1 MALRSGPVVGLDIGT
16 SAVRAAQVA
25 EGRGRRRLLRFAQVP
40 LPAGAVVDGEVRDP
54 GPIAEAVAELWKRAK
69 LGSKKAVVGVSNQRV
84 VVRQVDMPFL
94 EEKEFR
100 AALQY
105 QLADHIPM
113 PVDEAQLDARILGDY
128 ETDEGRFMR
137 VLIVAAATDM
147 VEGFLEVM
155 SAAGIE
161 PVGVDLTA
169 FAATRAVSPAA
180 RGESGLPGSEA
191 VVDIGAG
198 ITTVLIHQSAEPVFV
213 RMLLLGGDAATEALA
228 KKLNVPLEEAE
239 AVKVN
244 VEESMTVAAE
254 GLTERQRQTLQRGAD
269 KAAAG
274 SSNVSSVVTS
284 PGHDAPTKDSAAVI
298 ANHVDTLVG
307 EIRGSLD
314 YFLSQEGSEPLV
326 SVVLTG
332 GGSLVPGLVRAL
344 EESLDVQVARGNAL
358 DGLDLDKSGLMADQA
373 GQVAPVAAAA
383 VGLSMGRR
391 AKR

>member
-1 MALRSGPVVGLDIGT
+1 MSLRPGPVVGLDIGT

-25 EGRGRRRLLRFAQVP
+25 EGRGSRRLLRFAQMP

-100 AALQY
+100 ASLQY
-105 QLADHIPM
+105 QIADHIPM
-113 PVDEAQLDARILGDY
+113 PVEDAQLDARILGDY
-128 ETDEGRFMR
+128 ENDDGHFMR
-137 VLIVAAATDM
+137 VLVVAAATDM
-147 VEGFLEVM
+147 VEGFLTVM

-180 RGESGLPGSEA
+180 RGENGLPGSEA

-198 ITTVLIHQSAEPVFV
+198 VTTVLIHQSAEPVFV
-213 RMLLLGGDAATEALA
+213 RMLLLGGDVATDALA
-228 KKLNVPLEEAE
+228 KELSVSFEEAE
-239 AVKVN
+239 AIKLN
-244 VEESMTVAAE
+244 IEEAVTVPAPAA
-254 GLTERQRQTLQRGAD
+254 
-269 KAAAG
+269 
-274 SSNVSSVVTS
+274 SSNVSSVMTNPT
-284 PGHDAPTKDSAAVI
+284 PGAAAKDSTRVI
-298 ANHVDTLVG
+298 ASHVDSLVG

-332 GGSLVPGLVRAL
+332 GGSLVPGLVSAL
-344 EESLDVQVARGNAL
+344 EDSLDVQVARGNAL
-358 DGLDLDKSGLMADQA
+358 EGLDVEGSGLMADQA
-373 GQVAPVAAAA
+373 EQVAHVAAAA

>member
-1 MALRSGPVVGLDIGT
+1 MALRPGPPVGLDIGT

-25 EGRGRRRLLRFAQVP
+25 EGRGGRKLLRFAQIP

-54 GPIAEAVAELWKRAK
+54 GPIAEAVAQLWKRAK
-69 LGSKKAVVGVSNQRV
+69 LGSKRAVVGVSNQRV
-84 VVRQVDMPFL
+84 VVRQVEMPFL

-100 AALQY
+100 ASLQY
-105 QLADHIPM
+105 QIADHIPM
-113 PVDEAQLDARILGDY
+113 PVEEAQLDARILGDY
-128 ETDEGRFMR
+128 ENEDGHFMR
-137 VLIVAAATDM
+137 VLVVAAATDM
-147 VEGFLEVM
+147 IEGFLSVM
-155 SAAGIE
+155 SASGIE

-169 FAATRAVSPAA
+169 FAATRAVSPSA

-198 ITTVLIHQSAEPVFV
+198 VTTVLIHHSAEPVFV
-213 RMLLLGGDAATEALA
+213 RMMLLGGDAASEALA
-228 KKLNVPLEEAE
+228 KELDIPLEEAE
-239 AVKVN
+239 ALKLKA
-244 VEESMTVAAE
+244 EETVAVP
-254 GLTERQRQTLQRGAD
+254 
-269 KAAAG
+269 AATA
-274 SSNVSSVVTS
+274 SSNVSSVITTPMDDASTKTS
-284 PGHDAPTKDSAAVI
+284 TRVLAS
-298 ANHVDTLVG
+298 HVDTLVG

-344 EESLDVQVARGNAL
+344 EESLDVEVTRGNAF

-373 GQVAPVAAAA
+373 EQVVPVAAAA